1 MGCATSK
8 DRVERTSAVEAESF
22 TVSSD
27 MQKLQLQEALSK
39 GSFLFTQERSASA
52 ELAMPETRPA
62 EASVEAARTS
72 ESGADVEPV
81 GTAKCTSDYESG
93 EDIDL
98 QLKQVSRAY
107 MPVLFPHWFLH
118 NVPTTS
124 HAALPGTAA
133 QGDVIMIV
141 ERIDSTWLRGYV
153 EDTPTVI
160 GFFPANFVTE
170 AVNGVR
176 IASFTC
182 LTLTRYSCAAAGC
195 F

>member
-107 MPVLFPHWFLH
+107 MPVLFPSLVFAQPPDD
-118 NVPTTS
+118 VS
-124 HAALPGTAA
+124 RRAARNRRTGRRHH
-133 QGDVIMIV
+133 D
-141 ERIDSTWLRGYV
+141 RG
-153 EDTPTVI
+153 ED
-160 GFFPANFVTE
+160 
-170 AVNGVR
+170 
-176 IASFTC
+176 
-182 LTLTRYSCAAAGC
+182 
-195 F
+195 